1 MLKTGIDIG
10 STTVKIVATD
20 NSGKILFSRYRRHNA
35 NAKEVVAN
43 LLTEMKDHCGDI
55 EADIKMTGS
64 VGMGF
69 SEKYGLP
76 FVQEVVAA
84 TKAVQSLYPGTATLI
99 DIGGEDAKVVFFSNG
114 RATDLRMN
122 GNCAGGTGAF
132 IDQMAVLLNVSVDE
146 LDRLASNSA
155 RTYPIASRCG
165 VFCKTDIQ
173 TLSPAT

>member
-43 LLTEMKDHCGDI
+43 LMTEMKDHCGDI

-84 TKAVQSLYPGTATLI
+84 TKAVQSLYLARLRLSI
-99 DIGGEDAKVVFFSNG
+99 SAAKTPKLCSS
-114 RATDLRMN
+114 TK
-122 GNCAGGTGAF
+122 
-132 IDQMAVLLNVSVDE
+132 AVLP
-146 LDRLASNSA
+146 
-155 RTYPIASRCG
+155 T
-165 VFCKTDIQ
+165 
-173 TLSPAT
+173 